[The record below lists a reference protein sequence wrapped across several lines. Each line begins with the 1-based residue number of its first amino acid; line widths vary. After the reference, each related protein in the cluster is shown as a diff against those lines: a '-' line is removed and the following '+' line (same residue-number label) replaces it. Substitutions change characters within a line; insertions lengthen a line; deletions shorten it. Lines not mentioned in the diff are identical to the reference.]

1 MIQGLIIG
9 LIILGSALMLFNIIG
24 FISYARFVKGRDNW
38 SKGSGVLYIPIVF
51 LCLFLVGYLVVGI
64 FGKPD
69 LVMAGILFGG
79 SIFVFIMWILL
90 NRITKKI
97 IESERIEAELKSAE
111 ESNRAKNAFLASI
124 SHEMRTP
131 MNVILGLDELALKRT
146 DLPGDTR
153 MQLVKIGRSGRHLL
167 ALINNTL
174 DMQNIESGKRKL
186 KNEPFSLREV
196 IDQIEA
202 MVRTMCE
209 EKGLRFYVVQGPVSR
224 DGLIGDDMLLK
235 QVLMNVLDNAIK
247 YTTAPGD
254 VTLMMEQVS
263 EDHESA
269 VLRFVVKDT
278 GIGISP
284 EFLPKI
290 FDLFTQ
296 EDATFTNR
304 YGGSGMGLAV
314 AKQEVELL
322 KGNISAESEP
332 GKGSAFTITV
342 RFLFSGE
349 TAAKAKQ
356 GLTEQEVNRELEEKA
371 EAAMDGSR
379 DGVLQEPENTNG
391 KTSGKIPEISLAGCR
406 ILIVEDVDENAEI
419 VKDLLELEGAFSEH
433 AENGL
438 IALSMIEHSSPGYYD
453 AILMDLRMPVMD
465 GINAAKS
472 IRELEREDAKSIPII
487 ALTAN
492 AFDVD
497 IKNTEGA
504 GMNAHLVKP
513 IDSDLLYATLRKW
526 IFVNRKGRVGGE
538 EGTNDL

>member
-9 LIILGSALMLFNIIG
+9 LIILGSALMVFNIIG

-38 SKGSGVLYIPIVF
+38 SKGRGILYIPIVLLCFF
-51 LCLFLVGYLVVGI
+51 LIGYLIVAI
-64 FGKPD
+64 FGNPD
-69 LVMAGILFGG
+69 IVMAGILFGG
-79 SIFVFIMWILL
+79 SVFVFIMWLLL

-131 MNVILGLDELALKRT
+131 MNVILGLDELALRRT
-146 DLPGDTR
+146 DLPNETR

-174 DMQNIESGKRKL
+174 DMQNIESGKRQL
-186 KNEPFSLREV
+186 KNETFSFREV
-196 IDQIEA
+196 TDQIEA

-209 EKGLRFYVVQGPVSR
+209 EKGLKFHVVVDPGIR
-224 DGLIGDDMLLK
+224 DGLTGDDMLLK
-235 QVLMNVLDNAIK
+235 QALMNILDNAVK
-247 YTTAPGD
+247 YTPAPGD
-254 VTLMMEQVS
+254 VSLTVDQVS
-263 EDHESA
+263 ADQETV
-269 VLRFVVKDT
+269 VLRFAVKDT

-290 FDLFTQ
+290 FDLFSQ

-304 YGGSGMGLAV
+304 FGGSGMGLAV
-314 AKQEVELL
+314 AKQEVDLL
-322 KGNISAESEP
+322 KGEITAVSKQGE
-332 GKGSAFTITV
+332 GSTFTITV
-342 RFLFSGE
+342 PFRCSGE
-349 TAAKAKQ
+349 
-356 GLTEQEVNRELEEKA
+356 EEREKSSEF
-371 EAAMDGSR
+371 
-379 DGVLQEPENTNG
+379 
-391 KTSGKIPEISLAGCR
+391 SLAGCR

-419 VKDLLELEGAFSEH
+419 VKDLLELEDVVTEH

-438 IALSMIEHSSPGYYD
+438 IALSLIEHSTPDYYD
-453 AILMDLRMPVMD
+453 AVLMDLRMPVMD
-465 GINAAKS
+465 GINAAKN
-472 IRELEREDAKSIPII
+472 IRELEREDVKHIPII

-497 IKNTEGA
+497 IKNTEAA

-526 IFVNRKGRVGGE
+526 IAEDRENRKNRNE
-538 EGTNDL
+538 